1 LLWSFAY
8 FAVRNL
14 FTLVWLLARS
24 RRSKEL
30 EILVLRHELAMLRRQ
45 ARQPKLTRA
54 DRALLAALSR
64 TLPRAAWAGFPVKP
78 VTLLRWHRQLVARR
92 WTYKH
97 RAPGRPRL
105 ESSLR
110 TLILRL
116 GRENPTWGY
125 KRIVGELM
133 GLGISVS
140 ATTVRTVL
148 LEAGLRPAPD
158 RSHSSWRAFLRA
170 QAASMLACDF
180 LTVETAFLQRIYVL
194 FFISLATRRIEYVA
208 STPNPDGRWVTQ
220 QARNLVMQLGDEH
233 SFRFLVHDRD
243 TKFAHAFDQIFRT
256 EGVKVICTPIRAPNA
271 NAHAERWVRTL
282 RADCLDRILILGR
295 RHLEHVLR
303 VYRRHYNEHRPHR
316 ALHLL
321 PPNGRDPTQPNAA
334 AAAVHRRDR
343 LGGLIHE
350 YEAA

>member
-8 FAVRNL
+8 LAVRNL
-14 FTLVWLLARS
+14 FTLVWLLAQP

-45 ARQPKLTRA
+45 TRQPKLTRA

-64 TLPRAAWAGFPVKP
+64 SLPRVAWAGFPVKP
-78 VTLLRWHRQLVARR
+78 ATLLRWHRQLVARR

-97 RAPGRPRL
+97 RAPGRPPL
-105 ESSLR
+105 ASSLR

-125 KRIVGELM
+125 KRIVGELK

-148 LEAGLRPAPD
+148 LEAGLQPAPE
-158 RSHSSWRAFLRA
+158 RSHLSWRMFLRA
-170 QAASMLACDF
+170 QAASVLACDF

-208 STPNPDGRWVTQ
+208 STPNPDGRWATQ

-233 SFRFLVHDRD
+233 PFRFLVHDRD
-243 TKFAHAFDQIFRT
+243 AKFSRTFDDVFRS
-256 EGVKVICTPIRAPNA
+256 EGVKVIRTPIQAPNA

-303 VYRRHYNEHRPHR
+303 VYRSHYNEHRPHR

-321 PPNGRDPTQPNAA
+321 PPNGRDPTQPSAA
-334 AAAVHRRDR
+334 AAAVHRCDR